1 MELNKKVNSF
11 NFTIKCGGIA
21 MVMQTVFILLQSLM
35 SIFEVWFLAALIDD
49 VRDTVIYDSKISM
62 TNIIIY
68 VTIIILKKFVDIMIL
83 FMLPYTR
90 KNINLNFKLW
100 LAKRI
105 SSLKYAYIEDDNTRN
120 LISRIKENCIDKI
133 DDGFQNLV
141 GFVSLFFEC
150 AGILI
155 LIMHYSIVSSII
167 MIILMIP
174 VVLVSIQ
181 RGKIN
186 YSVNVKTSN
195 NKRMAE
201 YYNELLVGKTAL
213 YERELFGF
221 KQFIQKFW
229 KYSYYQTK
237 QSEKKVVK
245 GSLLL
250 MKSVGMLMSFFII
263 VIAIFLLVPLKKN
276 YISIG
281 LYIALV
287 QYEIKLINFISLAL
301 ADNIKEISFFKEYV
315 NDINEF
321 IKLECVKD
329 EKEEKKILPVK
340 VKELSFS
347 NISFR
352 YRGATTDTLKNVS
365 FNLHEGERIAI
376 VGKNG
381 AGKSTLVKLLLNL
394 YTDYNGQIYINKKS
408 IKEYSE
414 LERRSM
420 FSVLFQDICKYEMS
434 LRDILLLSNRD
445 QNIKDKDIINV
456 LKITGAEEVLID
468 KHITLDS
475 KIGKLFSDGTDFS
488 GGEWQ
493 KIAMARTLLSDSP
506 ILVLDEPTSALDPVS
521 ESKMYNLFD
530 NISKGKTTI
539 FITHRLASTKI
550 ADRIVVID
558 EGKVVQVGT
567 FDQLR
572 KCEGLFKRMYENQS
586 LWYK

>member
-1 MELNKKVNSF
+1 
-11 NFTIKCGGIA
+11 
-21 MVMQTVFILLQSLM
+21 
-35 SIFEVWFLAALIDD
+35 
-49 VRDTVIYDSKISM
+49 
-62 TNIIIY
+62 
-68 VTIIILKKFVDIMIL
+68 
-83 FMLPYTR
+83 
-90 KNINLNFKLW
+90 
-100 LAKRI
+100 
-105 SSLKYAYIEDDNTRN
+105 
-120 LISRIKENCIDKI
+120 
-133 DDGFQNLV
+133 
-141 GFVSLFFEC
+141 
-150 AGILI
+150 
-155 LIMHYSIVSSII
+155 
-167 MIILMIP
+167 MIP

-456 LKITGAEEVLID
+456 LKITGAEEFLID

>member
-49 VRDTVIYDSKISM
+49 VRDTVIYDSNISM

-150 AGILI
+150 TGILI

-167 MIILMIP
+167 MIILMLP

>member
-35 SIFEVWFLAALIDD
+35 SIFEVWFLAVLIDD
-49 VRDTVIYDSKISM
+49 VRDTVIYDSNISM

-105 SSLKYAYIEDDNTRN
+105 SSLKYAYIEDDNTWN

-150 AGILI
+150 TGILI

-263 VIAIFLLVPLKKN
+263 VIAIFLLVPLKRN

-434 LRDILLLSNRD
+434 LRDILLLSNRN